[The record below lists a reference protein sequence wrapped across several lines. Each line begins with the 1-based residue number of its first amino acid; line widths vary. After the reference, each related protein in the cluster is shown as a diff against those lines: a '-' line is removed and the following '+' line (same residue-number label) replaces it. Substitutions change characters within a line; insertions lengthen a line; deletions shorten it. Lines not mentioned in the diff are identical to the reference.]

1 MVVFVRGSVVMY
13 CNVRPGLWGTGR
25 VAVCTRMCRV
35 VPNPGL
41 VAEKMH
47 IYSSVVHI
55 MMHKYMYL
63 FEYLQVIINM
73 NTYLHTIM
81 YVVAVGNI
89 PW

>member
-1 MVVFVRGSVVMY
+1 
-13 CNVRPGLWGTGR
+13 
-25 VAVCTRMCRV
+25 
-35 VPNPGL
+35 
-41 VAEKMH
+41 MH

-81 YVVAVGNI
+81 YVVAVGNTLGSI
-89 PW
+89 C